1 MSQNAL
7 LLPVCN
13 GLRRIR
19 CKAWKAAVEQQP
31 LCCEG
36 GDRGPSASARVLSP
50 ICWLCSW
57 RAALPATARSSSSP
71 SSESG
76 VCSSAAHLCSWGG
89 SGFTDSGCFSVSYSS
104 LIPTQLS
111 FLTAGAP
118 GLPWLPHTTRCTGH
132 QALSPAPRIA
142 WGPTLWTDSFE
153 LWYVCTREMCFYLS
167 TFAWAVPSGCCSLK
181 TPGSTP
187 SLPSSIPSTFAKKKT
202 LVSSLQISLK
212 VLNQLSLFSFVS
224 VTKFYLIGW

>member
-50 ICWLCSW
+50 ICGLCSC
-57 RAALPATARSSSSP
+57 RAALPAPAGSSSSP

-76 VCSSAAHLCSWGG
+76 VCTSAAHLCSWGG

-111 FLTAGAP
+111 FLTTGAP
-118 GLPWLPHTTRCTGH
+118 GLPWLPHTIRCRGH
-132 QALSPAPRIA
+132 QALSPAPRIS
-142 WGPTLWTDSFE
+142 WGPTLWTDPFE
-153 LWYVCTREMCFYLS
+153 LWYICTREMCFYLS
-167 TFAWAVPSGCCSLK
+167 TFARAVPLDAVPWKPQDQHPC
-181 TPGSTP
+181 
-187 SLPSSIPSTFAKKKT
+187 F
-202 LVSSLQISLK
+202 LQAFPPHLQRK
-212 VLNQLSLFSFVS
+212 NL
-224 VTKFYLIGW
+224 